1 MDKHASVHIS
11 CYTEREGPRGFSFFA
26 GACLAPSSAAAA
38 MREPRVDADCAACML
53 LGYTETFCFFELI
66 IFFYENKKGVGEINW
81 EVGRSSGYKSGSST
95 QSSISV

>member
-38 MREPRVDADCAACML
+38 MREPRLQLQADGLPDRWGWQTGDRA
-53 LGYTETFCFFELI
+53 ERV
-66 IFFYENKKGVGEINW
+66 KGWGLNI
-81 EVGRSSGYKSGSST
+81 
-95 QSSISV
+95 